1 MINTELQ
8 VRLGNTTSV
17 WKTMSTVT
25 AVVEGRFWWKD
36 EITGI
41 LWELFEIEPEITYSY
56 SSDGFDCFFVAWSE
70 GEERFKIFVKV
81 MT

>member
-25 AVVEGRFWWKD
+25 AVVEGRFWWKVSSVCHICICYSTAA
-36 EITGI
+36 ITTT
-41 LWELFEIEPEITYSY
+41 ITTATTAITVLN
-56 SSDGFDCFFVAWSE
+56 SSSQRRGNDDLL
-70 GEERFKIFVKV
+70 
-81 MT
+81 

>member
-25 AVVEGRFWWKD
+25 AVVEGRFWWKV
-36 EITGI
+36 
-41 LWELFEIEPEITYSY
+41 
-56 SSDGFDCFFVAWSE
+56 SSVCHICICYYCSNYNNYYYCYYCHYCIKFLLSE
-70 GEERFKIFVKV
+70 EGK
-81 MT
+81 